1 MRFMGQC
8 APAGLLVESTG
19 LLLPVAPCLFSA
31 LYLAVLSALG
41 GRVVSSHRRRERL
54 RALPKRAVARCSF
67 FKCCLGFCSSSVLLY
82 VHRNHMTYQGREPR
96 TATSSFTHLLSSVA
110 LEF

>member
-54 RALPKRAVARCSF
+54 QALPKPIGIERR
-67 FKCCLGFCSSSVLLY
+67 GISSS
-82 VHRNHMTYQGREPR
+82 N
-96 TATSSFTHLLSSVA
+96 VA
-110 LEF
+110 